1 MPGSN
6 DGMDCRVKPGNDKRI
21 REMRLGASQAHRPRR
36 KTMAMATEGRGVKD
50 SLEPYDPKRLI
61 RQVMELDEAMPTSA
75 RDCIVLWLMSLADHI
90 DPAEAARRLLE
101 ALPDA
106 PGAKT
111 PLAAEM
117 VVELEEVARFPRRQ
131 LLSARPARR
140 TGRRRAAARSG
151 SS

>member
-1 MPGSN
+1 
-6 DGMDCRVKPGNDKRI
+6 
-21 REMRLGASQAHRPRR
+21 
-36 KTMAMATEGRGVKD
+36 MATEGRGVED
-50 SLEPYDPKRLI
+50 PLDPYDPKRLI
-61 RQVMELDEAMPTSA
+61 RQVMELDEATPTSA

-106 PGAKT
+106 LNAKT
-111 PLAAEM
+111 RLAAEM